1 MKLLQLV
8 TRRIR
13 GNRKVRR
20 LFTMSVKRTL
30 LWIALILMAIV
41 GIIAVTTSWYTVDES
56 EQAVVITFG
65 QADETI
71 QDSGLHFKLP
81 WPIQSVEILSKETY
95 SLQFGYKQ
103 NPDGTVEAFDK
114 ETKMITGDENIVLTD
129 LVVQWRIVDPKKYLF
144 SSHEPRTILHNAT
157 SSAIRSI
164 IGSSTIDQ
172 ALTDGKAD
180 IEAET
185 RELLVSLI
193 EKYDI
198 GIGVLGVKLQD
209 VEVPN
214 EEVRAAFTDVTDAR
228 ETKNTKINEAEK
240 YENQRTSE
248 AVGEAAAILSKAEA
262 EKATR
267 IEQATGEVALFNQ
280 LYEEYRLNKEITR
293 ERLVLETLEAVLPN
307 AQIYIMN
314 DDGSG
319 TMKYLPIQPM
329 QTTPPSTEE
338 KKEGSKSE

>member
-1 MKLLQLV
+1 
-8 TRRIR
+8 
-13 GNRKVRR
+13 
-20 LFTMSVKRTL
+20 MSVKRTL
-30 LWIALILMAIV
+30 MWVALILMAVV
-41 GIIAVTTSWYTVDES
+41 GIIVVTTSWYTVDES

-129 LVVQWRIVDPKKYLF
+129 LVVQWRIVEPKKYLF
-144 SSHEPRTILHNAT
+144 SSQEPRAILHNAT

-164 IGSSTIDQ
+164 IGSSTIDE

-214 EEVRAAFTDVTDAR
+214 AEVRAAFTDVTDAR

-240 YENQRTSE
+240 YENQRVSE
-248 AVGEAAAILSKAEA
+248 AVGEAAAILSKAEG
-262 EKATR
+262 EKASR

-280 LYEEYRLNKEITR
+280 LYDEYRLNKDITR